1 MIRIDDER
9 GEGGPSSSILSFW
22 KEMHGGRRGLPCIT
36 FHLNPARRSPY
47 MPNGPNLRPE
57 ITEKA
62 ARPPAWAYPS

>member
-1 MIRIDDER
+1 MKRKNKV
-9 GEGGPSSSILSFW
+9 L
-22 KEMHGGRRGLPCIT
+22 CIT

-47 MPNGPNLRPE
+47 MPNGPNLGPE